1 MAKMDWEKANRSK
14 PKSKRE
20 SERWKEVKGTFEK
33 ATKAQ
38 KKLIRRYKMF
48 PHDMV
53 SNLSKSAA
61 SNIISKYAKEHGW
74 ENK

>member
-1 MAKMDWEKANRSK
+1 MAKMNWEKANRSK

-38 KKLIRRYKMF
+38 KKLIRLYKMF

>member
-1 MAKMDWEKANRSK
+1 MTKLDWEKVKRSK
-14 PKSKRE
+14 PRSKKE
-20 SERWKEVKGTFEK
+20 AERWKEVKGTFEK

-38 KKLIRRYKMF
+38 KKLIRLYKMF
-48 PHDMV
+48 PHEMV

-74 ENK
+74 KTK